1 MRKIR
6 TFYYI
11 LRQGMANSFKNW
23 HMLFSSIFVIFVSLY
38 IMGCLVM
45 VFVNLQRILT
55 DLSEQQ
61 KEVLIDCST
70 EISDAASYSIADV
83 IVSDSRV
90 DKVDRISKEENL
102 KNAIEM
108 FEEEQDLFEDFD
120 SDYMYVSFRV
130 QLKSVKNVQQ
140 FSEDM
145 KKVPGIE
152 EVTDNTSVYKYF
164 SSLNKGVRI
173 GSIVAVIVF
182 GFLSV
187 LLSANTIR
195 LTVFARNKEL
205 FIMKNI
211 GASKAYMRGPFV
223 VEGIIIGIISATIS
237 YFALRVTYAYLYKLV
252 EKKSEDLR
260 NILGLAEF
268 SEFSVPANADATS
281 RFRNRWRA
289 PARSAEWC
297 RSRNCGGRRRLR
309 NRKCR

>member
-6 TFYYI
+6 IFYYI
-11 LRQGMANSFKNW
+11 LRQGVANSFKNW
-23 HMLFSSIFVIFVSLY
+23 HMLFSSIFVIFVSLF
-38 IMGCLVM
+38 IMECLVM
-45 VFVNLQRILT
+45 LSVNLQRILT
-55 DLSEQQ
+55 DISEQQ
-61 KEVLIDCST
+61 KEVLIDCSP
-70 EISDAASYSIADV
+70 EISDAASLSIADI
-83 IVSDSRV
+83 IVNDSRV
-90 DKVDRISKEENL
+90 NKVDRISKEENL

-108 FEEEQDLFEDFD
+108 FEEEQDLFENYD

-152 EVTDNTSVYKYF
+152 EVTDNTPVYKYF
-164 SSLNKGVRI
+164 SSINKRVRI
-173 GSIVAVIVF
+173 GSIVAVIVY
-182 GFLSV
+182 GVLSV

-205 FIMKNI
+205 IIMKNI

-237 YFALRVTYAYLYKLV
+237 YFALRVTYAYVYKLV
-252 EKKSEDLR
+252 EKASEDLR

-268 SEFSVPANADATS
+268 SEFSVSVFFMFLAAGIFVGVVSGVIAV
-281 RFRNRWRA
+281 
-289 PARSAEWC
+289 
-297 RSRNCGGRRRLR
+297 RRYV
-309 NRKCR
+309 KI

>member
-45 VFVNLQRILT
+45 LSVNLQRILT

-61 KEVLIDCST
+61 KEILIDCST
-70 EISDAASYSIADV
+70 EISDAASYSIAD
-83 IVSDSRV
+83 IIINDSRV
-90 DKVDRISKEENL
+90 NKVDRISKEENL

-108 FEEEQDLFEDFD
+108 FEEEQDLFENFD
-120 SDYMYVSFRV
+120 ADYMYVSFKV
-130 QLKSVKNVQQ
+130 QLKSVKNVEQ

-164 SSLNKGVRI
+164 SSINKGVRI
-173 GSIVAVIVF
+173 GSIAAVIIF

-205 FIMKNI
+205 IIMKNI

-237 YFALRVTYAYLYKLV
+237 YFALRVTYAYVYKLL
-252 EKKSEDLR
+252 EKESEDLR
-260 NILGLAEF
+260 NFLGLAEF
-268 SEFSVPANADATS
+268 SEFSVSVFFVFLAAGIFVGVVSGVIAV
-281 RFRNRWRA
+281 
-289 PARSAEWC
+289 
-297 RSRNCGGRRRLR
+297 RRYV
-309 NRKCR
+309 KI

>member
-45 VFVNLQRILT
+45 VSVNLQRILT

-130 QLKSVKNVQQ
+130 QMKSVKNVQQ

-252 EKKSEDLR
+252 EKASEGLR

-268 SEFSVPANADATS
+268 SEFSVSVFFMFLAAGIFVGVVSGVIAV
-281 RFRNRWRA
+281 
-289 PARSAEWC
+289 
-297 RSRNCGGRRRLR
+297 RRYV
-309 NRKCR
+309 KI

>member
-38 IMGCLVM
+38 IMGCLGM
-45 VFVNLQRILT
+45 LSVNLQRILT

-61 KEVLIDCST
+61 KEILIDCST
-70 EISDAASYSIADV
+70 EISDAASLSIAD
-83 IVSDSRV
+83 IIIDDSRV
-90 DKVDRISKEENL
+90 NRVDRISKEENL

-108 FEEEQDLFEDFD
+108 FEEEQDLFENFD
-120 SDYMYVSFRV
+120 ADYMYVSFKV
-130 QLKSVKNVQQ
+130 QLKSVKNVEQ

-164 SSLNKGVRI
+164 SSINKGVGI
-173 GSIVAVIVF
+173 GSIAAVIIF

-205 FIMKNI
+205 IIMKNI

-237 YFALRVTYAYLYKLV
+237 YFALRVTYAYVYKLV
-252 EKKSEDLR
+252 EKASEGLR

-268 SEFSVPANADATS
+268 SEFSVGVLFMFLAAGIFVGVVSGVIAV
-281 RFRNRWRA
+281 
-289 PARSAEWC
+289 
-297 RSRNCGGRRRLR
+297 RRYV
-309 NRKCR
+309 KI

>member
-6 TFYYI
+6 IFYYI
-11 LRQGMANSFKNW
+11 LRQGVANSFKNW
-23 HMLFSSIFVIFVSLY
+23 HMLFSSIFVIFVSLF
-38 IMGCLVM
+38 IMECLVM
-45 VFVNLQRILT
+45 LSVNLQRILT
-55 DLSEQQ
+55 DISEQQ
-61 KEVLIDCST
+61 KEVLIDCSP
-70 EISDAASYSIADV
+70 EISDAASLSIADI
-83 IVSDSRV
+83 IVNDSRV
-90 DKVDRISKEENL
+90 NKVDRISKEENL

-108 FEEEQDLFEDFD
+108 FEEEQDLFENYD

-152 EVTDNTSVYKYF
+152 EVTDNTPVYKYF
-164 SSLNKGVRI
+164 SSINKRVRI
-173 GSIVAVIVF
+173 GSIVAVIVY
-182 GFLSV
+182 GVLSV

-205 FIMKNI
+205 IIMKNI

-237 YFALRVTYAYLYKLV
+237 YFALRVTYAYVYKLV
-252 EKKSEDLR
+252 EKTSEDLR

-268 SEFSVPANADATS
+268 SEFSVSVFFMFLAAGIFVGVVSGVIAV
-281 RFRNRWRA
+281 
-289 PARSAEWC
+289 
-297 RSRNCGGRRRLR
+297 RRYV
-309 NRKCR
+309 KI

>member
-6 TFYYI
+6 IFYYI

-23 HMLFSSIFVIFVSLY
+23 HMLFSSIFVIFVSLF
-38 IMGCLVM
+38 IMEGLVM
-45 VFVNLQRILT
+45 LSVNLQRILT

-70 EISDAASYSIADV
+70 EISDAASYSIADI
-83 IVSDSRV
+83 IVNDSRV
-90 DKVDRISKEENL
+90 NKVDRISKEENL

-108 FEEEQDLFEDFD
+108 FEEEQDLFENYD

-130 QLKSVKNVQQ
+130 QLKSVKNIQQ

-164 SSLNKGVRI
+164 SSINKRVRI
-173 GSIVAVIVF
+173 GSIVAVIVY

-205 FIMKNI
+205 ITGEKVKSIKSRVIKGTPN
-211 GASKAYMRGPFV
+211 
-223 VEGIIIGIISATIS
+223 
-237 YFALRVTYAYLYKLV
+237 ALKR
-252 EKKSEDLR
+252 
-260 NILGLAEF
+260 
-268 SEFSVPANADATS
+268 
-281 RFRNRWRA
+281 
-289 PARSAEWC
+289 
-297 RSRNCGGRRRLR
+297 
-309 NRKCR
+309 

>member
-6 TFYYI
+6 IFYYI
-11 LRQGMANSFKNW
+11 LRQGVANSFKNW

-38 IMGCLVM
+38 IMEFLVI
-45 VFVNLQRILT
+45 VSVNLQRILT
-55 DLSEQQ
+55 DISEQQ
-61 KEVLIDCST
+61 KEVLIDCSP
-70 EISDAASYSIADV
+70 EISDAASYSIADI
-83 IVSDSRV
+83 IVNDSRV
-90 DKVDRISKEENL
+90 NKVDRISKEENL

-108 FEEEQDLFEDFD
+108 FEEEQDLFENYD

-152 EVTDNTSVYKYF
+152 EVTDNTPVYKYF
-164 SSLNKGVRI
+164 SSINKRVRI
-173 GSIVAVIVF
+173 GSIVAVIVY

-205 FIMKNI
+205 IIMKNI

-237 YFALRVTYAYLYKLV
+237 YFALRVTYAYVYKLV
-252 EKKSEDLR
+252 EKASEDLR

-268 SEFSVPANADATS
+268 SEFSVSVFFIFLAAGIFVGVVSGVIAV
-281 RFRNRWRA
+281 
-289 PARSAEWC
+289 
-297 RSRNCGGRRRLR
+297 RRYV
-309 NRKCR
+309 KI

>member
-6 TFYYI
+6 IFYYI
-11 LRQGMANSFKNW
+11 LRQGVANSFKNW
-23 HMLFSSIFVIFVSLY
+23 HMLFSSIFVIFVSLF
-38 IMGCLVM
+38 IMECLVM
-45 VFVNLQRILT
+45 LSVNLQRILT
-55 DLSEQQ
+55 DISEQQ

-70 EISDAASYSIADV
+70 EISDAASYSIADI
-83 IVSDSRV
+83 IVNDSRV
-90 DKVDRISKEENL
+90 NKVDRISKEENL

-108 FEEEQDLFEDFD
+108 FEEEQDLFENYD

-152 EVTDNTSVYKYF
+152 EVTDNTPVYKYF
-164 SSLNKGVRI
+164 SSINKRVRI
-173 GSIVAVIVF
+173 GSIVAVIVY

-237 YFALRVTYAYLYKLV
+237 YFALRVTYAYVYKLV
-252 EKKSEDLR
+252 EKTSEDLR

-268 SEFSVPANADATS
+268 SEFSVSVFFIFLAAGIFVGVVSGVIAV
-281 RFRNRWRA
+281 
-289 PARSAEWC
+289 
-297 RSRNCGGRRRLR
+297 RRYV
-309 NRKCR
+309 KI

>member
-45 VFVNLQRILT
+45 VSVNLQRILT

-108 FEEEQDLFEDFD
+108 FEEEQDLFENFD

-205 FIMKNI
+205 FIMRNI

-252 EKKSEDLR
+252 EKASEGLR

-268 SEFSVPANADATS
+268 SEFSVCVFFMFLAAGIFVGVVSGVIAV
-281 RFRNRWRA
+281 
-289 PARSAEWC
+289 
-297 RSRNCGGRRRLR
+297 RRYV
-309 NRKCR
+309 KI

>member
-45 VFVNLQRILT
+45 VSVNLQRILT

-164 SSLNKGVRI
+164 SSINKGVRI

-252 EKKSEDLR
+252 EKASEGLR

-268 SEFSVPANADATS
+268 SEFSVSVFFMFLAAGIFVGVVSGVIAV
-281 RFRNRWRA
+281 
-289 PARSAEWC
+289 
-297 RSRNCGGRRRLR
+297 RRYV
-309 NRKCR
+309 KI

>member
-45 VFVNLQRILT
+45 VSVNLQRILT

-61 KEVLIDCST
+61 KEVLIDCSA

-108 FEEEQDLFEDFD
+108 FEEEQDLFENIG
-120 SDYMYVSFRV
+120 SDCMYVSFRV

-237 YFALRVTYAYLYKLV
+237 YFALRVTYASLYKLV
-252 EKKSEDLR
+252 EKASEGLR

-268 SEFSVPANADATS
+268 SEFSVSVFFMFLAAGIFVGVVSGVIAV
-281 RFRNRWRA
+281 
-289 PARSAEWC
+289 
-297 RSRNCGGRRRLR
+297 RRYV
-309 NRKCR
+309 KI

>member
-1 MRKIR
+1 
-6 TFYYI
+6 
-11 LRQGMANSFKNW
+11 MANSFKNW
-23 HMLFSSIFVIFVSLY
+23 HMLFSSIFVIVVSLY

-45 VFVNLQRILT
+45 VSVNLQRILT

-108 FEEEQDLFEDFD
+108 FEEEQDLFENFD

-164 SSLNKGVRI
+164 SSINKGVRI

-252 EKKSEDLR
+252 EKASEGLR

-268 SEFSVPANADATS
+268 SEFSVSVFFMFLAAGIFVGVVSGVIAV
-281 RFRNRWRA
+281 
-289 PARSAEWC
+289 
-297 RSRNCGGRRRLR
+297 RRYV
-309 NRKCR
+309 KI

>member
-45 VFVNLQRILT
+45 VSVNLQRILT

-83 IVSDSRV
+83 IISDSRV

-108 FEEEQDLFEDFD
+108 FEEEQDLFENFD

-223 VEGIIIGIISATIS
+223 VEGIIIGIISATLS

-252 EKKSEDLR
+252 EKASEGLR

-268 SEFSVPANADATS
+268 SEFSVSVFFMFLAAGIFVGVVSGVIAV
-281 RFRNRWRA
+281 
-289 PARSAEWC
+289 
-297 RSRNCGGRRRLR
+297 RRYV
-309 NRKCR
+309 KI

>member
-6 TFYYI
+6 IFYYI

-23 HMLFSSIFVIFVSLY
+23 HMLFSSIFVIFVSLF
-38 IMGCLVM
+38 IMEGLVM
-45 VFVNLQRILT
+45 LSVNLQRILT

-61 KEVLIDCST
+61 KEVLIDCSP
-70 EISDAASYSIADV
+70 EISDAASYSIADI
-83 IVSDSRV
+83 IVNDSRV
-90 DKVDRISKEENL
+90 NKVDRISKEENL

-108 FEEEQDLFEDFD
+108 FEEEQDLFENYD

-130 QLKSVKNVQQ
+130 QLKSVKNIQQ

-152 EVTDNTSVYKYF
+152 EVTDNTPVYKYF
-164 SSLNKGVRI
+164 SSINKRVRI
-173 GSIVAVIVF
+173 GSIVAVIVY

-205 FIMKNI
+205 IIMKNI

-237 YFALRVTYAYLYKLV
+237 YFALRVTYAYVYKLV
-252 EKKSEDLR
+252 EKTSEDLR

-268 SEFSVPANADATS
+268 SEFSVSVFFVFLAAGIFVGVVSGVIAV
-281 RFRNRWRA
+281 
-289 PARSAEWC
+289 
-297 RSRNCGGRRRLR
+297 RRYV
-309 NRKCR
+309 KI

>member
-108 FEEEQDLFEDFD
+108 FEEEQDLFENFD

-252 EKKSEDLR
+252 EKASEGLR

-268 SEFSVPANADATS
+268 SEFSVSVFFMFLAAGIFVGVVSGVIAV
-281 RFRNRWRA
+281 
-289 PARSAEWC
+289 
-297 RSRNCGGRRRLR
+297 RRYV
-309 NRKCR
+309 KI

>member
-45 VFVNLQRILT
+45 LSVNLQRILT

-61 KEVLIDCST
+61 KEILIDCST
-70 EISDAASYSIADV
+70 EISDAASYSIAD
-83 IVSDSRV
+83 IIINDSRV
-90 DKVDRISKEENL
+90 NRVDRISKEENL

-108 FEEEQDLFEDFD
+108 FEEEQDLFENFD
-120 SDYMYVSFRV
+120 ADYMYVSFKV
-130 QLKSVKNVQQ
+130 QLKSVKNVEQ

-164 SSLNKGVRI
+164 SSINKGVRI
-173 GSIVAVIVF
+173 GSIAAVIIF

-205 FIMKNI
+205 IIMKNI
-211 GASKAYMRGPFV
+211 GASKAYMKGPFV
-223 VEGIIIGIISATIS
+223 IEGIIIGIISATIS
-237 YFALRVTYAYLYKLV
+237 YFALRVTYAYVYKLV
-252 EKKSEDLR
+252 EKASEGLR

-268 SEFSVPANADATS
+268 SEFSVSVLFMFLAAGIFVGVVSGVIAV
-281 RFRNRWRA
+281 
-289 PARSAEWC
+289 
-297 RSRNCGGRRRLR
+297 RRYV
-309 NRKCR
+309 KI

>member
-6 TFYYI
+6 IFYYI

-23 HMLFSSIFVIFVSLY
+23 HMLFSSIFVIFVSLF
-38 IMGCLVM
+38 IMECLVM
-45 VFVNLQRILT
+45 LSVNLQRILT
-55 DLSEQQ
+55 DISEQQ

-70 EISDAASYSIADV
+70 EISDAASYSIADI
-83 IVSDSRV
+83 IVNDSRV
-90 DKVDRISKEENL
+90 NKVDRISKEENL

-108 FEEEQDLFEDFD
+108 FEEEQDLFENYD

-130 QLKSVKNVQQ
+130 QLKSVKNIQQ

-164 SSLNKGVRI
+164 SSINKRVRI
-173 GSIVAVIVF
+173 GSIVAVIVY

-205 FIMKNI
+205 IIMKNI

-237 YFALRVTYAYLYKLV
+237 YFALRVTYAYVYKLV
-252 EKKSEDLR
+252 EKTSEDLR

-268 SEFSVPANADATS
+268 SEFSVSVFFVFLAAGIFVGVVSGVIAV
-281 RFRNRWRA
+281 
-289 PARSAEWC
+289 
-297 RSRNCGGRRRLR
+297 RRYV
-309 NRKCR
+309 KI